1 MRKFWKFRRGAGGGG
16 GHFVGPIWKN
26 KGGGGGG
33 GGGYI
38 LWVDFGKS
46 RGEAGSYGRS
56 PPLGWYGYF
65 LEPLDFA

>member
-1 MRKFWKFRRGAGGGG
+1 MEIPERSGE
-16 GHFVGPIWKN
+16 
-26 KGGGGGG
+26 G

-65 LEPLDFA
+65 LEPLDFAWVIA